1 MLLPQ
6 SIRHS
11 KFADLL
17 RKSLLSHVSAGLK
30 FSITS
35 KVTTEKGFGDN
46 ILKVLQINTVCGSGS
61 VGRIATDL
69 MLTLKEEGHDCEILY
84 GRRKA
89 PEGLEGAVR
98 VGSNLSMAQHVLA
111 TFFKGEHGFASEKV
125 TERMIACINEYQPD
139 VIQLHNIHG
148 FYLNVEMLFNYL
160 KVAGIPVVWTLHD
173 CWSFTG
179 HCAYFDYAGC
189 DRWKEGCGNC
199 PQHRTA
205 YPYAIFKDNSRENY
219 KRKEKAFTK
228 VPNLTIV
235 TPSQWL
241 ADLVGQSFLKKYPV
255 KVIPNGIDR
264 EVFSPMEG
272 RFRRKYGLQE
282 KKVLLGVAN
291 IWEKRKGLNVFL
303 ELASRLPEEYQIVL
317 VGVSDRQSKKL
328 PEKILGI
335 PRTGKPSELAQWY
348 TLADIYVNPTYED
361 NFPTTNLEA
370 LSCGTPVI
378 TFATGGSPEAIDASC
393 GKVVPKGDVDAL
405 LAAILDMEESPVL
418 KESCILKS
426 RQYDKEERFREY
438 IKLYEDI
445 LEADKQG

>member
-1 MLLPQ
+1 
-6 SIRHS
+6 
-11 KFADLL
+11 
-17 RKSLLSHVSAGLK
+17 
-30 FSITS
+30 
-35 KVTTEKGFGDN
+35 
-46 ILKVLQINTVCGSGS
+46 
-61 VGRIATDL
+61 
-69 MLTLKEEGHDCEILY
+69 
-84 GRRKA
+84 
-89 PEGLEGAVR
+89 
-98 VGSNLSMAQHVLA
+98 
-111 TFFKGEHGFASEKV
+111 
-125 TERMIACINEYQPD
+125 
-139 VIQLHNIHG
+139 
-148 FYLNVEMLFNYL
+148 
-160 KVAGIPVVWTLHD
+160 
-173 CWSFTG
+173 
-179 HCAYFDYAGC
+179 
-189 DRWKEGCGNC
+189 
-199 PQHRTA
+199 
-205 YPYAIFKDNSRENY
+205 
-219 KRKEKAFTK
+219 
-228 VPNLTIV
+228 
-235 TPSQWL
+235 
-241 ADLVGQSFLKKYPV
+241 
-255 KVIPNGIDR
+255 
-264 EVFSPMEG
+264 MEG

-291 IWEKRKGLNVFL
+291 IWEKRKGLDVFL

>member
-46 ILKVLQINTVCGSGS
+46 ILKVLQINTVCGSGR

-179 HCAYFDYAGC
+179 HCAYFDYADC
-189 DRWKEGCGNC
+189 DRWKEG
-199 PQHRTA
+199 
-205 YPYAIFKDNSRENY
+205 
-219 KRKEKAFTK
+219 
-228 VPNLTIV
+228 L
-235 TPSQWL
+235 
-241 ADLVGQSFLKKYPV
+241 PV
-255 KVIPNGIDR
+255 R
-264 EVFSPMEG
+264 HF
-272 RFRRKYGLQE
+272 
-282 KKVLLGVAN
+282 
-291 IWEKRKGLNVFL
+291 
-303 ELASRLPEEYQIVL
+303 
-317 VGVSDRQSKKL
+317 
-328 PEKILGI
+328 
-335 PRTGKPSELAQWY
+335 
-348 TLADIYVNPTYED
+348 
-361 NFPTTNLEA
+361 
-370 LSCGTPVI
+370 
-378 TFATGGSPEAIDASC
+378 
-393 GKVVPKGDVDAL
+393 
-405 LAAILDMEESPVL
+405 
-418 KESCILKS
+418 
-426 RQYDKEERFREY
+426 
-438 IKLYEDI
+438 
-445 LEADKQG
+445 